1 MLATGLW
8 PAQCALPGATVAL
21 DAVGELVVLSLQLL
35 DLEKRAPVLVS
46 KSSEVF
52 RVAVDE
58 TDLFHEAKQTPGVDV
73 HEVPFHLADRHDVE
87 EFHRFLGT
95 VDRLAVAAHQNVVPQ
110 QRRLVADRLQPTL
123 ADTLVGSETQ
133 GRAMKADDLV
143 HLLSHR
149 KHASRALRW
158 QPPTLRPAQGPAR
171 SPLRGRPLIA
181 YKRCILSTSE
191 RHWTSP
197 NTLQNLRILPSS
209 VCPPKGAWRRPEGR
223 AQPSTTM
230 SSSLSGSRE
239 LRSSRCCDRLRTVRD
254 PPSTEGS
261 SGSSLGSAG
270 TASRRHSSRREVD
283 G

>member
-149 KHASRALRW
+149 KHACRALRW
-158 QPPTLRPAQGPAR
+158 QLPSVDRVQEMHPLDIRKALDVAKHLAEPPYPPIKRLPPEGGMAPAR
-171 SPLRGRPLIA
+171 GP
-181 YKRCILSTSE
+181 
-191 RHWTSP
+191 
-197 NTLQNLRILPSS
+197 
-209 VCPPKGAWRRPEGR
+209 GA
-223 AQPSTTM
+223 
-230 SSSLSGSRE
+230 
-239 LRSSRCCDRLRTVRD
+239 TVHNDVFQFVR
-254 PPSTEGS
+254 
-261 SGSSLGSAG
+261 
-270 TASRRHSSRREVD
+270 
-283 G
+283 